1 MCGIWAFIN
10 FENKNPNYDQMFVD
24 FMKMKA
30 RGPDMTSFQT
40 LKNLSIG
47 FHRLAIM
54 NPTFHANQ
62 PYILENGEKTI
73 IFVCNGEIYNF
84 KELIN
89 DNNLPIY
96 NNSDCMT
103 IPQLY
108 LKYVNYNNNHTNIN
122 DFVKLFSHNVKGE
135 YAFMI
140 FEFDKLQNLKD
151 IIVARD
157 HVGIR
162 PLYYGYK
169 NNKNIMFSSEIKGM
183 HSYNG
188 TVIEFEPGT
197 IKHFQ
202 FDDLGRITYEK
213 NHNFKKIYNIIPY
226 NDVSFNDMTYNNFEN
241 LLLTNVREALIASV
255 KRRLTAD
262 VPIGFLVSGG
272 LDSSI
277 IAGIASKLLNKPLN
291 TFCCGILGTNSTDI
305 KYAKTVAN
313 HIKSNHTEVLFSI
326 KEALESIPTVI
337 KLIESYDV
345 TTIRASVG
353 QYMVSKHIGEKTDIK
368 VILTGE
374 LSDEVTSGY
383 IYNYYAPDA
392 DSLHHAAIEYV
403 KNVHIYDGRR
413 VDRCISGVS
422 CEARIAF
429 SDPEFI
435 ASYWSIPTRYRLPSY
450 KNCEKWWLRKAFE
463 NTGILNNEVLWR
475 RKEAFS
481 DGISGTEKSWF
492 EIIQDHIN
500 LLISDDEFISNKW
513 GCVTK
518 EQYYY
523 RKLFCEMYG
532 EKRQDIIPHMWIPKW
547 DSQGNEITEYV
558 DPSARTLG
566 VYKKEEQQLNKKE

>member
-10 FENKNPNYDQMFVD
+10 FENKNPNYEQLFND

-40 LKNLSIG
+40 VKNTSIG

-54 NPTFHANQ
+54 NPTFNANQ
-62 PYILENGEKTI
+62 PYIIEDGERTI
-73 IFVCNGEIYNF
+73 IFICNGEIYNF

-108 LKYVNYNNNHTNIN
+108 LKYVKYNYDGSNNV
-122 DFVKLFSHNVKGE
+122 DEFVKLFSHKVKGE

-140 FEFDKLQNLKD
+140 FEFDKLQNLKEL
-151 IIVARD
+151 IVGRD

-162 PLYYGYK
+162 PLYEGIENHNFNRMY
-169 NNKNIMFSSEIKGM
+169 SSEIKGM
-183 HSYNG
+183 HSYKGN
-188 TVIEFEPGT
+188 VSEFEPGT
-197 IKHFQ
+197 ILHINIDNIGQ
-202 FDDLGRITYEK
+202 IVYEK
-213 NHNFKKIYNIIPY
+213 KHDFKTIYNIIPMKIN
-226 NDVSFNDMTYNNFEN
+226 NDIDNMEKM
-241 LLLTNVREALIASV
+241 LLKNVKDSLIASV

-305 KYAKTVAN
+305 KYARTVAD

-337 KLIESYDV
+337 RLIESYDV

-392 DSLHHAAIEYV
+392 DSLHNAAIEYV
-403 KNVHIYDGRR
+403 KNVHKYDGRR

-435 ASYWSIPTRYRLPSY
+435 SSYWSIPSEWRLPSY
-450 KNCEKWWLRKAFE
+450 KKCEKWWLRKAFE
-463 NTGILNNEVLWR
+463 NTNILNNEVLWR

-481 DGISGTEKSWF
+481 DGISGTKKSWF
-492 EIIQDHIN
+492 EIIQDHIDTI
-500 LLISDDEFISNKW
+500 ISDEEFISNKW
-513 GCVTK
+513 NCITK

-523 RKLFCEMYG
+523 RKIFYEIYG
-532 EKRQDIIPHMWIPKW
+532 QERFDIIQQMWIPKW
-547 DSQGNEITEYV
+547 DSKGTEIKGYV

-566 VYKKEEQQLNKKE
+566 AYKKEEQQLN